1 VNLSIMFRSELLVN
15 LSVMFRSE
23 PLVNLSVMF
32 RSECKL
38 FYISNY
44 NVCILC
50 LSCNIKRSKTT
61 AKVYE
66 NS

>member
-1 VNLSIMFRSELLVN
+1 VNLSVIFRSEPLVN

-23 PLVNLSVMF
+23 PLVSLSVMF

-50 LSCNIKRSKTT
+50 LSCNIKRSKNNCQS
-61 AKVYE
+61 V
-66 NS
+66 